1 MTYKNKTLLRK
12 SFKHFHSGQAA
23 IEYVVLASMIVL
35 IFSVSEIDKMPVF
48 EYLADRIAFLLKNFS
63 FVISLPL

>member
-1 MTYKNKTLLRK
+1 MTYKNKNLLINSAK
-12 SFKHFHSGQAA
+12 NFHGGQAA
-23 IEYVVLASMIVL
+23 IEYLVLTSMIVL
-35 IFSVSEIDKMPVF
+35 TFSVSEIDNMPVF